1 LFYLLNPIWLL
12 AASGII
18 IPIAI
23 HLWNVKQGKTLK
35 IGSLKLLAR
44 TEQARARSLR
54 LTELFLLLL
63 RCILILLLALLLA
76 KPYWQNPS
84 AKKGWVLMEQK
95 DAPQAYE
102 HFKPLVDSLLQA
114 GYTFHLFDKGF
125 EEKDLQTIV
134 KDTADE
140 SHHPSA
146 SYWQLV
152 KDLDKQ
158 LLPGMPV
165 YIFTG
170 NRLNRFHGKR
180 HDVAIAVTWK
190 TFTAKDSASRFISD
204 AYIGANDSV
213 IITMGETNPA
223 GTRFHQ
229 QVIATN
235 QPKQNDFSLDV
246 SNGSLQLSYHNSEPV
261 PVDTATWHITIFA
274 NAYFNDTRYVKAA
287 IQSIQQ
293 VTKRRIE
300 LKLVN
305 AIAQVPAK
313 QDWLFWLSDQAI
325 PSQINASNILRYQ
338 AGTAIAVRSRLL
350 AKEAGIGEETG
361 LYKRVPCTAKNPDI
375 VWQDGFGEPLLTK
388 EQDGPKAFYRFY
400 THFDPSWN
408 ELAWNASFPQL
419 IYGLMD
425 TADTNKS
432 INRND
437 QRVIDD
443 QQLQLAVST
452 KKKEIAAIKN
462 NEATDLKQVLWGI
475 IFMLFCLER
484 FFSLKTKKE
493 KASA

>member
-54 LTELFLLLL
+54 LTEWLLLLL
-63 RCILILLLALLLA
+63 RCILILLLALLMA
-76 KPYWQNPS
+76 KPFWQNGS
-84 AKKGWVLMEQK
+84 AKKGWVLMEKK
-95 DAPQAYE
+95 DAQQAYTQ
-102 HFKPLVDSLLQA
+102 FKPLVDSLLQT

-125 EEKDLQTIV
+125 EENDLQTVV
-134 KDTADE
+134 KDTTGEIRNAQI
-140 SHHPSA
+140 

-152 KDLDKQ
+152 KELDQQ

-165 YIFTG
+165 CIFTG
-170 NRLNRFHGKR
+170 NRLNRFSGER
-180 HDVAIAVTWK
+180 PEVAIAVTWK
-190 TFTAKDSASRFISD
+190 TFTGNDSVSRFISN
-204 AYIGANDSV
+204 AYIGVNDSV

-235 QPKQNDFSLDV
+235 QPKQNDFALDV
-246 SNGSLQLSYHNSEPV
+246 TNGSLQVSYHNSRPV
-261 PVDTATWHITIFA
+261 PVDTASWHVTIFA

-305 AIAQVPAK
+305 TIAQIPVK
-313 QDWLFWLSDQAI
+313 QDWLFWLSDQPI
-325 PSQINASNILRYQ
+325 PSQINASHLFRYE
-338 AGTAIAVRSRLL
+338 AGNAIAVQTRLL
-350 AKEAGIGEETG
+350 TMGSETGDETG
-361 LYKRVPCTAKNPDI
+361 LYKRVASTEKKADI

-388 EQDGPKAFYRFY
+388 EQDDAKELYHFYS
-400 THFDPSWN
+400 HFDPSWN
-408 ELAWNASFPQL
+408 ELAWSESFPRL

-425 TADTNKS
+425 TARANKV
-432 INRND
+432 INQND
-437 QRVIDD
+437 RRVIDD
-443 QQLQLAVST
+443 TQLQLVVST
-452 KKKEIAAIKN
+452 KKKEITAIKN
-462 NEATDLKQVLWGI
+462 NETTDLKQVLWLI
-475 IFMLFCLER
+475 IFILFCIER
-484 FFSLKTKKE
+484 FFSLKIKKE
-493 KASA
+493 KANA